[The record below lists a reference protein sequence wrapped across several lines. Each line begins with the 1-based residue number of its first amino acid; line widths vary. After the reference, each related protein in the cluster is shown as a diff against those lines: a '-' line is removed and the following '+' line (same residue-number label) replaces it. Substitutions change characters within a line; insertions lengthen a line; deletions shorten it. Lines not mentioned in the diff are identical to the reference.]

1 MDISKYRIDKR
12 ILVIFVLFIVFFPHG
27 SSYYFD
33 GLPIKTESENIYILF
48 ILPFSIIFFSKD
60 LNFLVFKIF
69 LFIIFL
75 IKIVLIFSPVTGI
88 NVNQYFNNNDVNKN
102 QYIKSYDT
110 FWNHNITTLQTNE
123 WKNKKNFPIDWKEFG
138 GKKFFEK
145 KYKEKLYNNEDFDNI
160 NLIYTL
166 NFILKSTQ
174 DEIFKIKA
182 DGCVKSNFVI
192 KNAVDE
198 IKKNFSC
205 NEDIV
210 LNEGLNY
217 IEGYISYEGKNWS
230 LLPLLKKTSDS
241 QYVSALK
248 KGKIYKENHFILKHK
263 FQHLIIYLSYTFILL
278 IYLIPIILLFFKLI
292 KDREFKKYFI
302 ASILFF
308 LFFLITKYILFNFF
322 NYGIVDGHGGS
333 IISISIIFFII
344 LTLILNKNLNFIKIE
359 NLNFKYLIFLIF
371 APVILFFYISNNIY
385 LINQVPT
392 IGWGDDWNYFEFFS
406 RSMVVDNS
414 WLLAGEEIVKF
425 RLGIRY
431 IYAISHVIFGMSQF
445 ALKLFEPWI
454 IVISIYFLLKISQKI
469 GLSKYYTLIFSII
482 ILTLYMG
489 GNYRWLIGR
498 GLSEFYS
505 LFIIVLSIYIFLK
518 LKLNYKNLFLLSLLP
533 IVGTWFREDHLF
545 LYGSL
550 IFLKFKM
557 DKENSFFQMLFNFI
571 QKNYKYILFYW
582 SVLIVGF
589 FILFLRNYYLSGDFG
604 IFHNLNIMNEKLSY
618 YNNFSRMLLGNDPQT
633 TSIPNFTSIFLF
645 SAFLIS
651 FFSLIKNNI
660 KFLNFQI
667 FFPIIVFSILFPY
680 LFAVNWAYHPRFT
693 IHYLPFSILIFLL
706 FVQNFVKNL
715 SNMINK

>member
-12 ILVIFVLFIVFFPHG
+12 ILAIFVLFIVFFPHG
-27 SSYYFD
+27 SSYYFN
-33 GLPIKTESENIYILF
+33 GLPIKTEIENIYILF
-48 ILPFSIIFFSKD
+48 ILPFSVIFFSRD

-69 LFIIFL
+69 LLIIFL
-75 IKIVLIFSPVTGI
+75 IKIILIFSPATGI
-88 NVNQYFNNNDVNKN
+88 NVSQYFNNNDVNKN

-110 FWNHNITTLQTNE
+110 FWNHNITTLQTND

-145 KYKEKLYNNEDFDNI
+145 KYKEKLYNKEDFDNI

-166 NFILKSTQ
+166 NFVLKSNQ
-174 DEIFKIKA
+174 NEIFKIKA
-182 DGCVKSNFVI
+182 DGCVDSNFVI
-192 KNAVDE
+192 NNIDTK
-198 IKKNFSC
+198 IKKNFLC
-205 NEDIV
+205 NEEII
-210 LNEGLNY
+210 LNEGLNF
-217 IEGYISYEGKNWS
+217 IEGHISYEGKNWS
-230 LLPLLKKTSDS
+230 LVPVLKKTIDS

-263 FQHLIIYLSYTFILL
+263 LQNLIKYLSYTFILL
-278 IYLIPIILLFFKLI
+278 IFLIPIILLFFKLRND
-292 KDREFKKYFI
+292 KEFKKYFI

-308 LFFLITKYILFNFF
+308 SFFIITKYILLNFF
-322 NYGIVDGHGGS
+322 NYGILDSHGGS
-333 IISISIIFFII
+333 IISISILIFILLIFIFN
-344 LTLILNKNLNFIKIE
+344 TKLNFIKIE

-371 APVILFFYISNNIY
+371 APVIFFFYISNNIY

-406 RSMVVDNS
+406 RSMVVDSS

-454 IVISIYFLLKISQKI
+454 IVISIYFLLKISRKF
-469 GLSKYYTLIFSII
+469 GLSKYYTFLFSII

-518 LKLNYKNLFLLSLLP
+518 FKLNYKNIFLLSLLP

-550 IFLKFKM
+550 IFLKFKI
-557 DKENSFFQMLFNFI
+557 DKENTFFQMLFNFI
-571 QKNYKYILFYW
+571 KKNYKYILFYW
-582 SVLIVGF
+582 SLLIFGF
-589 FILFLRNYYLSGDFG
+589 FILFVRNYFLSGSFG
-604 IFHNLNIMNEKLSY
+604 IFHNLGIMNENLSY

-633 TSIPNFTSIFLF
+633 TSIPNFTSVFLF
-645 SAFLIS
+645 GAFLIS
-651 FFSLIKNNI
+651 CLSLIKNNI

-667 FFPIIVFSILFPY
+667 FFPIMVLSILFPY

-693 IHYLPFSILIFLL
+693 IHYLPFSIIILLL
-706 FVQNFVKNL
+706 FIQNYLEKKK
-715 SNMINK
+715 IDY